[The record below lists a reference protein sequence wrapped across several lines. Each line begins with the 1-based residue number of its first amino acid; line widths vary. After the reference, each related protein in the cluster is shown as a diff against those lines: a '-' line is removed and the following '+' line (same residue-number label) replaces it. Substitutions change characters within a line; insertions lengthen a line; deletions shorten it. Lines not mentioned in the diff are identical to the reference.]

1 MSRVGAEL
9 ETLLAEAVR
18 NATHT
23 HNRPYGRALLIEE
36 ILRTIENEL
45 ADPRYTKQERRSVRQ
60 ITLEAMNHG
69 RRMCV

>member
-1 MSRVGAEL
+1 MNRVGAEL
-9 ETLLAEAVR
+9 EALLTEAVR

-36 ILRTIENEL
+36 ILHIIEREL
-45 ADPRYTKQERRSVRQ
+45 ADPRYTKQERLSARR

-69 RRMCV
+69 RRLCE